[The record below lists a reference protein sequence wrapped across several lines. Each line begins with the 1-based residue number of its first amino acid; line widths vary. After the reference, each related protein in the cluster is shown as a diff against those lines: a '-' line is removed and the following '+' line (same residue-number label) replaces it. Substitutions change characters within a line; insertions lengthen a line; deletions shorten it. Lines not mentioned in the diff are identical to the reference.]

1 MNNNKILMIASGAV
15 ITGIILMLGIIL
27 AAIQLT
33 EPDITSN
40 ITNNPILNENVEDE
54 MDHWLSKLARFE
66 YPGDEPYFKRLDSN
80 GKYSYGCLQFQA
92 QTFTGMAQK
101 YNITKALGSAS
112 AIYDCSIQKEI
123 ARAMFED
130 DATAASHHWY
140 TSIYVKGLGMPPD
153 S

>member
-1 MNNNKILMIASGAV
+1 MNNNKILIIAAGAV
-15 ITGIILMLGIIL
+15 ITGIILMLGLIL

-33 EPDITSN
+33 EPDLTSN
-40 ITNNPILNENVEDE
+40 ITNNKSYENVEDE

-66 YPGDEPYFKRLDSN
+66 YPGTEKYYKRLDSN
-80 GKYSYGCLQFQA
+80 GRYSYGCLQFQA

-101 YNITKALGSAS
+101 YNISKAFGNAS

-123 ARAMFED
+123 ARAMFLED
-130 DATAASHHWY
+130 PVAAAHHWY